1 MYNKGIILEIKS
13 KYSIVMTQD
22 SNIVKIKNKKDMK
35 VGSSILF
42 LDEDIYQN
50 NIINFSFSKALYP
63 LIAAI
68 FLFIFILPIFK
79 NNTTAYSLVSF
90 DLNPSIQIELN
101 KNKKII
107 NIYGINDD
115 GKSIPLEE
123 LKGLSLNDGALK
135 LKEILESQGYVL
147 SNDRVLIG
155 FTFFKNINDPTYE
168 EDIKNIISKN
178 FNNTNLLYL
187 KGNNSDILKAKNKG
201 VSLGRYEANLELDDD
216 IIEDKIENMSV
227 DEIFDLLDGKAGIY
241 LNEEIIDELEDKLDD
256 NLEDYFDD
264 DDNDDNNDDDD
275 TEDDTYDDDDDN
287 HDDYDDDFED

>member
-1 MYNKGIILEIKS
+1 MYNKGIILEIKD

-22 SNIVKIKNKKDMK
+22 SHIVKIKNKKDMK

-50 NIINFSFSKALYP
+50 NIINFNFSKALYP

-135 LKEILESQGYVL
+135 LKEILESKGYVL

-155 FTFFKNINDPTYE
+155 FTFFKNINDTTYE
-168 EDIKNIISKN
+168 EDIKNIISKS

-241 LNEEIIDELEDKLDD
+241 LNEEVIDELEDKLDD
-256 NLEDYFDD
+256 NLEDYFDEDDTD
-264 DDNDDNNDDDD
+264 DDNAENDI
-275 TEDDTYDDDDDN
+275 YDDDDDN

>member
-1 MYNKGIILEIKS
+1 MYNKGIILEIKD

-50 NIINFSFSKALYP
+50 NIINFNFSKALYP

-68 FLFIFILPIFK
+68 FLFIFILPILK

-107 NIYGINDD
+107 NVYGINDD

-123 LKGLSLNDGALK
+123 LKGLSLNDGASK
-135 LKEILESQGYVL
+135 LKDILESQGYVL

-155 FTFFKNINDPTYE
+155 FTFFKNINDPNYE

-264 DDNDDNNDDDD
+264 DNDYDDTDNDNDDNNDDDD
-275 TEDDTYDDDDDN
+275 DN
-287 HDDYDDDFED
+287 NDNDDFED